1 MPGGPGGAA
10 GLIGVGPVRLRSWPA
25 ARALHPGGV
34 DYYARAEGGDYV
46 EDPEHDDL
54 VRLVG
59 ALNTSDN
66 TFFVVFP
73 DDEGVEWYISV
84 SLRAGASGDY
94 EVARNDPQSG
104 QQDTI
109 TAADPA
115 IIARE
120 LTAWLGSRP

>member
-1 MPGGPGGAA
+1 MPLGRARFVLAMAGGPSA
-10 GLIGVGPVRLRSWPA
+10 GIL
-25 ARALHPGGV
+25 GGV
-34 DYYARAEGGDYV
+34 DYYARAEGGDRV
-46 EDPEHDDL
+46 EDPDHDDL
-54 VRLVG
+54 IRLVG

-66 TFFVVFP
+66 SFFVVYP
-73 DDEGVEWYISV
+73 VDEDAEWFVSV

-94 EVARNDPQSG
+94 EVARNDPRSG

-120 LTAWLGSRP
+120 LTAWLESRPARF

>member
-1 MPGGPGGAA
+1 M
-10 GLIGVGPVRLRSWPA
+10 
-25 ARALHPGGV
+25 

-46 EDPEHDDL
+46 EDPDQDDL
-54 VRLVG
+54 IRLVG
-59 ALNTSDN
+59 ALNTGDN

-73 DDEGVEWYISV
+73 DDQDVEWFISV
-84 SLRAGASGDY
+84 SLRAGAPGDY
-94 EVARNDPQSG
+94 EVARNDPRSG